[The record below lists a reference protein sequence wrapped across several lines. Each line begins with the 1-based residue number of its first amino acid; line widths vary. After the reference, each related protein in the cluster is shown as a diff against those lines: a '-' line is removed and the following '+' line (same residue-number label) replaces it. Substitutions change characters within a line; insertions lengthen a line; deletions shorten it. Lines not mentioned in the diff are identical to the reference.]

1 MSVFETTSIA
11 CPSCDSSVDVELV
24 HSVNAVRRP
33 DLRTAILDRSFQ
45 SVDCPSCGTTFR
57 VEPRFT
63 YLDIGRKQF
72 VAALPAAELA
82 EWRAAEASAQA
93 AYDRAFGPG
102 SDGEALGLDMQ
113 ARCVFGW
120 LGLNEKLIAREHG
133 IDDVVLEMAKM
144 ATMRSLGEV
153 KLGPDHEFRLV
164 GATGDEL
171 IVGWLRTSS
180 EEIADEYSVPR
191 QLLAD
196 IEGDPKTWV
205 ALRAGVSGGM
215 FVDYRRPLFDA
226 AG

>member
-1 MSVFETTSIA
+1 
-11 CPSCDSSVDVELV
+11 
-24 HSVNAVRRP
+24 
-33 DLRTAILDRSFQ
+33 
-45 SVDCPSCGTTFR
+45 
-57 VEPRFT
+57 
-63 YLDIGRKQF
+63 
-72 VAALPAAELA
+72 
-82 EWRAAEASAQA
+82 
-93 AYDRAFGPG
+93 
-102 SDGEALGLDMQ
+102 MQ

-196 IEGDPKTWV
+196 VEGDPKTWA